1 MSKRFLKLSLSIML
15 VAGILLGFGVKLA
28 TNAVK
33 SSSQPSVTRKTRQT
47 KHQTSNTV
55 SAKVNVPTILI
66 HGIGGTFKSEIP
78 MMKEA
83 VKKGYAQWGLVVHV
97 KANGEVTTRGT
108 LKNKPNPIILVR
120 FNNSVAGEVQDAK
133 WIKNVL
139 TTLKTK
145 YDVTEYNMIGH
156 SMGAYAAVYYEE
168 YYSHDSNQP
177 KLDKLVTLA
186 GPFDGIIT
194 ERKTRWLGR
203 VSDSLL
209 KLWDDTPNLNR
220 LTATG
225 KPRIIHPEYR
235 LLLEKRNEFPS
246 SAHVLNMYGNLKNG
260 TNSDGTVTNISS
272 ESLAY
277 LIGSRVASYRE
288 KMITSYDASHY
299 GLHNDNEEVREQ
311 LYKFLWN
318 K

>member
-1 MSKRFLKLSLSIML
+1 MSKRLLKLSLGIIL
-15 VAGILLGFGVKLA
+15 AAGILLGFGFKMA
-28 TNAVK
+28 TNSAK
-33 SSSQPSVTRKTRQT
+33 PNSQPSVTHKTQQT
-47 KHQTSNTV
+47 KHQSANTV
-55 SAKVNVPTILI
+55 SAKVNVPTLMI
-66 HGIGGTFKSEIP
+66 HGVGGTFESEMP
-78 MMKEA
+78 MVKQA
-83 VKKGYAQWGLVVHV
+83 VQKGYAQWGLVVHV
-97 KANGEVTTRGT
+97 KANGQVTTRGS

-120 FNNSVAGEVQDAK
+120 FDNNVAGELQDAK

-145 YDVTEYNMIGH
+145 YDVTEYNIVGH

-168 YYSHDSNQP
+168 YYSHEANQP

-194 ERKTRWLGR
+194 ERKTRWIGR
-203 VSDSLL
+203 VSDRIL

-225 KPRIIHPEYR
+225 KPKIIHPEYQ
-235 LLLEKRNEFPS
+235 LLLNKRNEFPS

-277 LIGSRVASYRE
+277 LIGSRVTSFRE
-288 KMITSYDASHY
+288 KMITGYDASHY
-299 GLHNDNEEVREQ
+299 GLHNDNAEVRQE